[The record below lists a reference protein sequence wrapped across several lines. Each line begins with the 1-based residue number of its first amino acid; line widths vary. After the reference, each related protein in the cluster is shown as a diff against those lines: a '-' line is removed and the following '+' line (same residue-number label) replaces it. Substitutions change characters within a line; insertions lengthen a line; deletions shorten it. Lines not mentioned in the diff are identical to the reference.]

1 MKIKKIKT
9 LKKSK
14 TTQINLTNIQPG
26 ITLEKGK
33 GKNRK
38 LKAQ

>member
-14 TTQINLTNIQPG
+14 ATQVNLTNMRLE
-26 ITLEKGK
+26 ITPEKGK
-33 GKNRK
+33 GKK
-38 LKAQ
+38 